1 MTVGDL
7 VNAVT
12 LYSYSTVPNNNRST
26 YMYGRQQRAFQAQ
39 RPRGTT
45 LRRTLQLQ
53 KAKTSRLSL
62 SLSRTDY
69 TKATRLPTILA

>member
-12 LYSYSTVPNNNRST
+12 LYSYSTVPNNNRSI

-45 LRRTLQLQ
+45 LRRTLQNTESQ
-53 KAKTSRLSL
+53 DQPPLSL
-62 SLSRTDY
+62 PLSQ
-69 TKATRLPTILA
+69 